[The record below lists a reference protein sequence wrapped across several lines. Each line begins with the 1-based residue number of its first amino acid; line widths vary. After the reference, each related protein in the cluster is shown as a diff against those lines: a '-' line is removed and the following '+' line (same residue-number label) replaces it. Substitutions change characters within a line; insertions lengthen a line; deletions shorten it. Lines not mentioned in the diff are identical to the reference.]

1 MLCAFLICWA
11 KNAFCATSKLKY
23 YFFQMLGEK
32 PELLKERNQEGF
44 TPLHIACR
52 EDLPECVQ
60 AFLCAGQVF
69 FYIPIFLRKLI
80 TFSRI
85 NQLEMLDNFTR

>member
-1 MLCAFLICWA
+1 
-11 KNAFCATSKLKY
+11 
-23 YFFQMLGEK
+23 MLGEK

-52 EDLPECVQ
+52 EGLPECVQ

-69 FYIPIFLRKLI
+69 NILIFFAKINYIFANKSIRDARQFYAMISHKKGHEQLI
-80 TFSRI
+80 TAFMYSLLSS
-85 NQLEMLDNFTR
+85 QS

>member
-1 MLCAFLICWA
+1 
-11 KNAFCATSKLKY
+11 
-23 YFFQMLGEK
+23 MLGEK

-69 FYIPIFLRKLI
+69 YIPIFLRKLI
-80 TFSRI
+80 TFSQI

>member
-1 MLCAFLICWA
+1 
-11 KNAFCATSKLKY
+11 
-23 YFFQMLGEK
+23 MLGEK

-69 FYIPIFLRKLI
+69 FIFLFFFLRKLLI
-80 TFSRI
+80 KFSQI
-85 NQLEMLDNFTR
+85 NQLEMLDN